1 MNQKQ
6 SLKNQIHLNFLYRYH
21 QILMVKMVWDFSYKL
36 HNRIKIL
43 LQLHEVE
50 MHKIQLSEK
59 EMKIFIKIIYFS
71 LRKLYLPF
79 GMFFFVQHDVQN
91 DHLNQ
96 HAPQKLYQK
105 NIQQLPL
112 CGMVEFPTPKIKKKE
127 NS

>member
-50 MHKIQLSEK
+50 MHKIQLSGK
-59 EMKIFIKIIYFS
+59 EIKFFIQKFF

-79 GMFFFVQHDVQN
+79 GMSFFVQHDVQN
-91 DHLNQ
+91 DHPNQ
-96 HAPQKLYQK
+96 HVPQKLYQK

-112 CGMVEFPTPKIKKKE
+112 CGMVEFPTPKNKKKE